1 MSAILVA
8 NFPISVWDGLTDQK
22 IIKQDRVEPN
32 ADGYNR
38 LITEILAIQ
47 NHLFT
52 GDITLN
58 DIIINDVE
66 INGALNHDG
75 ATVGFYGATPTTQLT
90 GVAVSAAGV
99 HAALVTLG
107 LITA

>member
-8 NFPISVWDGLTDQK
+8 NFPTSVWDGLTGQK

-32 ADGYNR
+32 ADGYDR

-58 DIIINDVE
+58 DVE

-75 ATVGFYGATPTTQLT
+75 STVGFYGATPTTQLT